1 MSVAGRPAN
10 PEDLLI
16 AYALGVP
23 YVGQHGDDSA
33 RWALRF
39 GDLSVDAEDSLAMSA
54 PVVGNPPRERSRDKR
69 VDKRGCVRC
78 LGLSRW

>member
-23 YVGQHGDDSA
+23 YVGQHGDDST